1 MPKKIRDYMDLYIAK
16 DILGKSENGNKI
28 VIDEQNNSNKLNP
41 TNLDDKILIYERQVK
56 GWFLDCAKKLRDESD
71 DNDFIVLMICMSYIE
86 GIIQY
91 KEGMSS
97 DGKSQKMFIKSIKDI
112 YSNINFKNSDLKRL
126 YSQSR
131 CGLFHNGMVSSDIIL
146 RNDFLDAI
154 EINNVN
160 RNGSDDIKINP
171 SKLLDDIINHFDEY
185 IRNLKQI
192 NNSELRRKFD
202 SMYSVV

>member
-1 MPKKIRDYMDLYIAK
+1 MSKKIRDNEKLYIAK

-28 VIDEQNNSNKLNP
+28 ALDEQNNSNRLNP
-41 TNLDDKILIYERQVK
+41 TNLDNKILIYERQVK
-56 GWFLDCAKKLRDESD
+56 GWFLDCAKKLSDEND

-86 GIIQY
+86 GVIQY
-91 KEGMSS
+91 KKGMSTH
-97 DGKSQKMFIKSIKDI
+97 GKSQKMFIESIKDI
-112 YSNINFKNSDLKRL
+112 YPIINYNDDLKRL
-126 YSQSR
+126 YFQSR

-146 RNDFLDAI
+146 KNDFSDAI

-160 RNGSDDIKINP
+160 RNRSDDIKINP
-171 SKLLDDIINHFDEY
+171 SKLLDDDIINHFDEY